1 MKYVVKSDK
10 SNAKEVLEAIEKE
23 TAFFHKIL
31 KAFGYEADFC
41 FFEKGN
47 LRLMISTDG
56 SRKYQPK
63 IYTNSDGYGSSELQF
78 EIQTT
83 SYGALSFDEYE
94 KFLESCCMAKEAI
107 IFLKHYDYSTFP
119 EVEFEEK

>member
-1 MKYVVKSDK
+1 MKYVVKADK

-23 TAFFHKIL
+23 TASFHKIL
-31 KAFGYEADFC
+31 KAFGYKADSC

-83 SYGALSFDEYE
+83 GYGALSFDEYE

-107 IFLKHYDYSTFP
+107 IFLKHYDYSTLP